1 MRPARSPR
9 AMPSRCWSGSRMRR
23 RPQREG
29 PAPARC
35 KTTAAS
41 RKREIEFAPRG
52 VTIVTGP
59 NEVGKSSLSE
69 AIDLLFDERDDTAKQ
84 RVREIQP
91 VDRDEGSEVEVDA
104 VGRPVPLQA
113 TPSATTARARRGSW
127 FARRASSRRPAA
139 RRTSACGR
147 CSTRTDTA
155 LWRAL
160 RIVQGAPLD
169 APALAGA
176 TSLVAALD
184 RAAGVGAGGERE
196 ESLFERARAA
206 YDRHFTPTGRARRGY
221 ASGAAGG
228 RRGLGRGVATA
239 SAARRARA
247 RCRCGSGA
255 ARAGRGARAAD
266 RGGPQCAPRAR
277 RRTRG
282 ARGAA
287 RRGRAGRCAARGRAR
302 AGVGRRGRS
311 RASADSSS
319 PRTPARR
326 PRWRAS
332 RRRSRAR
339 RPRTSR
345 PRRSCATWRSGCSRR
360 AARARALRRW

>member
-1 MRPARSPR
+1 MKVLRLRVYNYRGIA
-9 AMPSRCWSGSRMRR
+9 
-23 RPQREG
+23 Q
-29 PAPARC
+29 
-35 KTTAAS
+35 
-41 RKREIEFAPRG
+41 REIEFAPRG

-104 VGRPVPLQA
+104 VVGPFRFSYAKRYHCKSETRLLVRAPRVEQA
-113 TPSATTARARRGSW
+113 TGREAHERVRALLD
-127 FARRASSRRPAA
+127 AHL
-139 RRTSACGR
+139 
-147 CSTRTDTA
+147 DVA

-169 APALAGA
+169 APALASA

-221 ASGAAGG
+221 ALAKQAVAAASAEASQQRARLDALERDVDAEAALRARVAELEQRIAADRSALRALEEKLAELAALRAEGERAAGG
-228 RRGLGRGVATA
+228 SR
-239 SAARRARA
+239 
-247 RCRCGSGA
+247 
-255 ARAGRGARAAD
+255 
-266 RGGPQCAPRAR
+266 PRAHR
-277 RRTRG
+277 RRSPW
-282 ARGAA
+282 
-287 RRGRAGRCAARGRAR
+287 
-302 AGVGRRGRS
+302 RS

-319 PRTPARR
+319 PRMPARR
-326 PRWRAS
+326 QRWRAS